1 MNDSLFKIN
10 TKLPKHVG
18 DISMYKTFH
27 FDTASARNRDYA
39 DYVMKRVEFLRSNF
53 KTEGELRDLGEQLT
67 IKNEKEALEIYTA
80 SDSFWW
86 TDRVNAYSEN
96 RKLSENLPDRD
107 EATKNAV
114 QLLETLKIDTQ
125 FMKLQ
130 SVTNNIAAFSRS
142 PKDEKGEQYPTS
154 VNVNFTYEL
163 DGFPLF
169 GAGAKTQVSY
179 VNKDQSVEVL
189 HFYRTPKQEGKIAII
204 SPEEALQQV
213 LDNARFAVI
222 KEQGKS
228 SGEITDVSLGYYAA
242 SPTDLQRYL
251 LPVYKVQGNV
261 STPKLENYEF
271 NLYVIASKES
281 QDKAKQTGL
290 LTTPLD
296 TVFN

>member
-18 DISMYKTFH
+18 DIFMYKTFH
-27 FDTASARNRDYA
+27 FGTASTRNRDYA

-53 KTEGELRDLGEQLT
+53 KTEGELRDLGEQLI

-86 TDRVNAYSEN
+86 TDRVNAFSEN

-114 QLLETLKIDTQ
+114 QLLEKLKIDTQ

-154 VNVNFTYEL
+154 VNINFSYEL

-169 GAGAKTQVSY
+169 GSGAKTQVSY
-179 VNKDQSVEVL
+179 VTKDQSVEVL
-189 HFYRTPKQEGKIAII
+189 HFYRTPKQAGKIAII

-213 LDNARFAVI
+213 LDNSRFATI

-228 SGEITDVSLGYYAA
+228 SGEITDVSLGYYTAD
-242 SPTDLQRYL
+242 PTDLQRYL

-261 STPKLENYEF
+261 STPLLENYEF
-271 NLYVIASKES
+271 NLYVIAAKES

-290 LTTPLD
+290 VNQPLD